1 MHTDSKLRRYRPS
14 SDALLNPCS
23 DEVFKALFTNES
35 EESRTALRCF
45 LTAVLHKEVKDVE
58 LRPNEPP
65 VLDDSDKVVRFD
77 VSCTFNDGDAADVE
91 MQGVNKYCSFGRRA
105 EYLCARLLNS
115 VLHRGDNWQTMPE
128 VYQISLLNFIFD
140 KDDPAAVG
148 HYRMRKNNGHLLS
161 GIQTVIFLELPKI
174 EALGDVPPE
183 DLNSEQKWCKFFLD
197 ADNPLKQDYV
207 GKLAAEGGI
216 MEAKK
221 TLDRI
226 SSDWVLWK
234 RELDRDVIESDRKT
248 ELQFMEEQ
256 GMKKGMERGMEK
268 GMKEG
273 MKKGLEQGVVQGT
286 LQTKQEDARN
296 LKRLGVPVQ
305 TIIQAVGL
313 SQDEIAQL

>member
-1 MHTDSKLRRYRPS
+1 
-14 SDALLNPCS
+14 
-23 DEVFKALFTNES
+23 VF
-35 EESRTALRCF
+35 
-45 LTAVLHKEVKDVE
+45 HK
-58 LRPNEPP
+58 
-65 VLDDSDKVVRFD
+65 
-77 VSCTFNDGDAADVE
+77 GD
-91 MQGVNKYCSFGRRA
+91 
-105 EYLCARLLNS
+105 
-115 VLHRGDNWQTMPE
+115 DNWQTMPK